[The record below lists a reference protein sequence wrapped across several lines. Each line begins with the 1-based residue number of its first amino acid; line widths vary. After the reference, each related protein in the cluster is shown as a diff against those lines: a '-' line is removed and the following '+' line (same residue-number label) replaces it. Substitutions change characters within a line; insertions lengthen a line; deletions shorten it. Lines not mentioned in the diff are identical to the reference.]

1 MSTTIRDVAREAAVS
16 TSTVSKVLN
25 NWTTISPETT
35 RRVKD
40 AIKKLN
46 YVPNSRAVSFAS
58 RSTRNIIFLA
68 SLIKDSAFQNPHMYE
83 ILCGARQELAKA
95 GYTLMIQD
103 IPPGEDPCRFLAEL
117 ISQKVGDG
125 ILLHGSAYSP
135 SMAQILLD
143 QQFPHIL
150 IGHPERGS
158 RICWIDTNN
167 GMAGEYSAL
176 YMIERGYTQTA
187 FIGGYKNDAISAQ
200 RLNGFLGAMQD
211 YGYSV
216 PEDYIC
222 FTDSSKE
229 GGEKA
234 MEHLLRLAPPPRAVV
249 CENNTL
255 AVGAIQAINQ
265 QQLNVPSQIALLTFD
280 KYPYSQIITPAPTI
294 VDIDVYDLG
303 IQAAVMLLRKIENP
317 SLLIQSYT
325 TLPVITEGATL

>member
-1 MSTTIRDVAREAAVS
+1 MSITIRDVAREAGVS

-25 NWTTISPETT
+25 NWTTISPETAC
-35 RRVKD
+35 RVQD

-46 YVPNSRAVSFAS
+46 YVPNARAVSFAS
-58 RSTRNIIFLA
+58 RSTHNIIFLA
-68 SLIKDSAFQNPHMYE
+68 SLSKDSAFQNPHMFE

-103 IPPGEDPCRFLAEL
+103 IPSGEDPNIFLSGL
-117 ISQKVGDG
+117 VSQKLADG
-125 ILLHGSAYSP
+125 ILLHGSAYLP
-135 SMAQILLD
+135 SMAQVLVD
-143 QQFPHIL
+143 KQFPHIL
-150 IGHPERGS
+150 IGHPERDS

-167 GMAGEYSAL
+167 GMAGEYSAFYL
-176 YMIERGYTQTA
+176 IEKGYTRTA
-187 FIGGYKNDAISAQ
+187 FIGGHREDSISAQ
-200 RLNGFLGAMQD
+200 RLNGFLGGMQD
-211 YGYSV
+211 YGYTI

-222 FTDSSKE
+222 YTDSSKE

-234 MEHLLRLAPPPRAVV
+234 MQHLLRLAPPPRAVV

-255 AVGAIQAINQ
+255 AVGAMQAISQ
-265 QQLNVPSQIALLTFD
+265 QGLNVPTQIALLTFD

-325 TLPVITEGATL
+325 TLPVLTEGDK